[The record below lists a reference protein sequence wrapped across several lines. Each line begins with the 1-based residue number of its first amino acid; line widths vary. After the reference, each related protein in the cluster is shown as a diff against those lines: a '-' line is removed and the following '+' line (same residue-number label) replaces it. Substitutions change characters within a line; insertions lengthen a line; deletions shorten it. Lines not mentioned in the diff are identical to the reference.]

1 MFSGIIENLG
11 IVQKI
16 NKSPESLELV
26 IKLPDTSKTSLG
38 DSVAV
43 NGVCLTIE
51 KIENKLLYF
60 KLSPETIKLTSLG
73 NLKNN
78 DIVNIELPLT
88 LNKFISGHL
97 ITGHIDSIGVIESM
111 KQNNDSWELS
121 VSVDESILKYIV
133 IKGSITIDGISLTVN
148 KIIDNKIY
156 LMIIPYTYNN
166 TVIQSYNIER
176 KVNIEADYIAKHLD
190 KLKND

>member
-148 KIIDNKIY
+148 KIIDNQIY

>member
-73 NLKNN
+73 DLKNN
-78 DIVNIELPLT
+78 NIVNIELPLT
-88 LNKFISGHL
+88 LSKFISGHL

>member
-73 NLKNN
+73 DLKNN
-78 DIVNIELPLT
+78 NIVNIELPLT
-88 LNKFISGHL
+88 LSKFISGHL

-148 KIIDNKIY
+148 KIIDNQIY